1 MCIRDSPHAAHDEY
15 VHDGR
20 GERSGR
26 DRPLRTQGTLLREL
40 RRRAGGYHQRQLRLL
55 GVGELLHRG
64 RQADPSGAQRHAD
77 RQRAGSVEI
86 RQHGGQRPAAGRGHR
101 HLRQGRA
108 ERACGGGNPHHQDR
122 QNDRRR
128 HGLSANHLLE
138 LAQDIVKQARAA
150 GASDAECTIAEGE
163 EFSAKVRMREVEN
176 LKEAGSR
183 GAGLRIMIGRRT
195 GASYTSDLSNEGI
208 GHLVKSAIDLA
219 DITTEDPH
227 AGLPDPGE
235 FGTLEGDL
243 GMYSPD
249 VAELD
254 TAFKIE
260 IAKRAE
266 DAALSSDPRISNSEG
281 AGFDNYAGRHIFA
294 NSRDFAGEYRSSYC
308 SLSTSPVAR
317 DGESMERDYWYTIA
331 RGFSG
336 LESPEHVGRMAAQR
350 ALRRLNAVKVETQR
364 VPVVFEPRTA
374 PSLFGTSPFDDEGVA
389 SRRTVVI
396 ERGVLK
402 SYLMNTYAARKLGM
416 KTTGN
421 ASRGLTGN
429 AGIGHGNFFL
439 AEGVQTPEQ
448 IIAGIPNGF
457 YVTELMGFGVNV
469 VTGDYSRGAAG
480 LWIRDGELAFAV
492 SEVTIAGNLNDMLRG
507 IAGVG
512 SDLEFRGSVAAP
524 TIKMGEM
531 TVGGK

>member
-1 MCIRDSPHAAHDEY
+1 
-15 VHDGR
+15 
-20 GERSGR
+20 
-26 DRPLRTQGTLLREL
+26 
-40 RRRAGGYHQRQLRLL
+40 
-55 GVGELLHRG
+55 
-64 RQADPSGAQRHAD
+64 
-77 RQRAGSVEI
+77 
-86 RQHGGQRPAAGRGHR
+86 
-101 HLRQGRA
+101 
-108 ERACGGGNPHHQDR
+108 
-122 QNDRRR
+122 
-128 HGLSANHLLE
+128 LSANHLLE

-163 EFSAKVRMREVEN
+163 EFSAIVRMRELEK

-183 GAGLRIMIGRRT
+183 GAGLRILMGRRT
-195 GASYTSDLSNEGI
+195 GASYTSDLSHEGI
-208 GHLVKSAIDLA
+208 AHLVKSAIELA

-227 AGLPDPGE
+227 AGLPEPEE
-235 FGTLEGDL
+235 FGKLEGDL
-243 GMYSPD
+243 GMYSPE

-266 DAALSSDPRISNSEG
+266 EAALSSDPRISNSEG
-281 AGFDNYAGRHIFA
+281 ASFDNHEGRNIFA
-294 NSRDFAGEYRSSYC
+294 NSRGFAGEYRSTYC
-308 SLSTSPVAR
+308 SVSTSPVAR
-317 DGESMERDYWYTIA
+317 DGESMERDYWYTLA

-336 LESPEHVGRMAAQR
+336 LEAPELVGRMAAQR
-350 ALRRLNAVKVETQR
+350 ALRRLHAVKVETQK

-374 PSLFGTSPFDDEGVA
+374 RSLLDNIFEAVHGMSIYRQESFLAGKLGEKVASDNVTVIDDGTLPGLFGTSPFDDEGVA

-439 AEGVQTPEQ
+439 EKGVQTPEQ

-480 LWIRDGELAFAV
+480 LWIRNGELAFAV

-507 IAGVG
+507 VEAIA

>member
-1 MCIRDSPHAAHDEY
+1 M
-15 VHDGR
+15 
-20 GERSGR
+20 
-26 DRPLRTQGTLLREL
+26 
-40 RRRAGGYHQRQLRLL
+40 
-55 GVGELLHRG
+55 
-64 RQADPSGAQRHAD
+64 
-77 RQRAGSVEI
+77 
-86 RQHGGQRPAAGRGHR
+86 
-101 HLRQGRA
+101 
-108 ERACGGGNPHHQDR
+108 
-122 QNDRRR
+122 
-128 HGLSANHLLE
+128 SANHLLE
-138 LAQDIVKQARAA
+138 LAQDIVKLAQAA
-150 GASDAECTIAEGE
+150 GASDAECTIAEGD
-163 EFSAKVRMREVEN
+163 EFSANVRMREVEN

-183 GAGLRIMIGRRT
+183 GAGLRILIGRHT
-195 GASYTSDLSNEGI
+195 GASYTSDLSKDGI
-208 GHLVKSAIDLA
+208 AHLVKSAIELA

-227 AGLPDPGE
+227 AGLPDPDE

-243 GMYSPD
+243 GMYSAD
-249 VAELD
+249 VAGLD
-254 TAFKIE
+254 TALKIE
-260 IAKRAE
+260 TAKRAE
-266 DAALSSDPRISNSEG
+266 DAALNSDPRISNSEG
-281 AGFDNYAGRHIFA
+281 ASFDNYVGRHIFA
-294 NSRDFAGEYRSSYC
+294 NSRKFAAEYRSSYC

-317 DGESMERDYWYTIA
+317 EGESMERDYWYTMA

-336 LESPEHVGRMAAQR
+336 LEAPEQVGRMAAQR
-350 ALRRLNAVKVETQR
+350 ALRRLNAVKVDTQR

-374 PSLFGTSPFDDEGVA
+374 RSLLDNIFEAVHGMSIYRQESFLAGKLGEKVASEDVTVIDDATLPGLFGTSPFDDEGVA

-402 SYLMNTYAARKLGM
+402 SYLMNTYAARKLGL

-439 AEGVQTPEQ
+439 EPGVQTPEQ
-448 IIAGIPNGF
+448 IIAGILNGF

-480 LWIRDGELAFAV
+480 LWIRNGELAFAV
-492 SEVTIAGNLNDMLRG
+492 SEVTIAGNLNDMLKG
-507 IAGVG
+507 IEAIG